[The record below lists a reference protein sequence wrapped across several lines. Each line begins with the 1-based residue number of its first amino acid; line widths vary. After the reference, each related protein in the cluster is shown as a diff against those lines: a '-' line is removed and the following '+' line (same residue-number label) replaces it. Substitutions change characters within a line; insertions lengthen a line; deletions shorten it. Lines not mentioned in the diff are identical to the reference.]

1 MSDVAPAPGDRLQIT
16 VDGDADPVAFVLAG
30 ELDPHTSPML
40 QEEIDGAL
48 AADATR
54 AVLDFGEVT
63 FVDSAGLRVIAD
75 THRRL
80 KEAGGALVVRNPS
93 RGLSK
98 LLTVTGLADHV
109 TIEGAGPPQ

>member
-1 MSDVAPAPGDRLQIT
+1 MTDATPAPGDRLSI
-16 VDGDADPVAFVLAG
+16 DIESDADPTVFVLEG

-40 QEEIDGAL
+40 QERIDAEVPEGA
-48 AADATR
+48 AG
-54 AVLDFGEVT
+54 AVLDFAGVG

-80 KEAGGALVVRNPS
+80 SEAGGGLVIRRPS
-93 RGLSK
+93 NGLKK

-109 TIEGAGPPQ
+109 TVEDG

>member
-1 MSDVAPAPGDRLQIT
+1 MTDATPTPEDRLKIDEDREVT
-16 VDGDADPVAFVLAG
+16 PVVFTLAG

-40 QEEIDGAL
+40 QERIDAAL
-48 AADATR
+48 APDATG
-54 AVLDFGEVT
+54 AVLDFGAVG

-80 KEAGGALVVRNPS
+80 AGAGGALVVRNPS
-93 RGLSK
+93 AGLQK

-109 TIEGAGPPQ
+109 TVEA

>member
-1 MSDVAPAPGDRLQIT
+1 MTDATPAPGDRLSIDVESGQ
-16 VDGDADPVAFVLAG
+16 PVVFVLDG

-40 QEEIDGAL
+40 QERIDAEVP
-48 AADATR
+48 ADASA
-54 AVLDFGEVT
+54 AVLDFASVG

-80 KEAGGALVVRNPS
+80 SEAGGGLTIRRPS
-93 RGLSK
+93 NGLKK

-109 TIEGAGPPQ
+109 TVEE